1 MWQRPNPMA
10 LPRLLTKFLKLIG
23 LTVLVF
29 FLFAAN
35 LILLWN
41 FSGIRHKVK
50 IENGSTA
57 PVFQVVV
64 VESGKP
70 ELFLGK
76 EELDDY
82 LRTHSNYSFLIPAG
96 QDQLVQD
103 QIVASYN
110 ARFGIH
116 GGNGYP
122 IFKRQV
128 LDADHQYIELYM
140 HGDPHDDVFW
150 YEARDKT
157 IEPRYYMVFS
167 AFHLLFMV
175 ALAIIMTAVESAIGV
190 RVVRKRT
197 AHSVVSA
204 T

>member
-1 MWQRPNPMA
+1 MA
-10 LPRLLTKFLKLIG
+10 LG
-23 LTVLVF
+23 L

-35 LILLWN
+35 LIVLWK

-50 IENGSTA
+50 IEDGSPT

-64 VESGKP
+64 MESGKP
-70 ELFLGK
+70 ELFLLK

-110 ARFGIH
+110 AKFGIH
-116 GGNGYP
+116 GGKGYP
-122 IFKRQV
+122 TFKREV
-128 LDADHQYIELYM
+128 LDANHQYIEVYM

-157 IEPRYYMVFS
+157 IEPRYYMVFHV
-167 AFHLLFMV
+167 FHLLFMLAV
-175 ALAIIMTAVESAIGV
+175 AIVMTVVEFAIGV
-190 RVVRKRT
+190 RFIRKRT
-197 AHSVVSA
+197 AHSVVA